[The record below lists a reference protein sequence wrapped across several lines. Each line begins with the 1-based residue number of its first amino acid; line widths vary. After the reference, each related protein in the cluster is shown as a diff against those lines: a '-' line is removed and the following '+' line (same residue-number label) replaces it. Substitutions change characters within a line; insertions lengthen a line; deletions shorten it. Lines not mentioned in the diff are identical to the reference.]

1 MKIIITE
8 SQFNLLM
15 EGTPLVDDEDFRKII
30 KSYENEVTN
39 SSGKHYV
46 FDDKDPKDPKTFVNT
61 PSKKRGGTLTIGWG
75 HTGPEAKIGNTI
87 TKSKAEQLLTSDIQ
101 KEENKTKSLFPKY
114 DNYPLYVRKALV
126 NSVYR
131 GEAKK
136 GYKWVEAINA
146 GNWGDAATKYLQGWD
161 IDFSQAKNPKYKG
174 GVADRMVTNQEVF
187 KKYGNELKGVKT
199 PTNTNKET
207 EKQRCLKMTPLD
219 AARRP
224 ECDKYFE
231 NDYHMDYGY
240 DFSKIFYIVKP
251 GDSLS
256 KIAAKYDK
264 TVTAETIKKLNNLK
278 SDSIKVG
285 QKLKI
290 K

>member
-8 SQFNLLM
+8 SQLRLLT
-15 EGTPLVDDEDFRKII
+15 EAASLAGDEDFRETI

-46 FDDKDPKDPKTFVNT
+46 FDDKDPKNPKTFVNAS
-61 PSKKRGGTLTIGWG
+61 SKKRGGTLTIGWG
-75 HTGPEAKIGNTI
+75 HTGPEAKIGNII

-146 GNWGDAATKYLQGWD
+146 GNWEDAATKYLQGWD

-174 GVADRMVTNQEVF
+174 GVADRMVSNQEAFKKYVF
-187 KKYGNELKGVKT
+187 KKPY
-199 PTNTNKET
+199 
-207 EKQRCLKMTPLD
+207 D
-219 AARRP
+219 A
-224 ECDKYFE
+224 
-231 NDYHMDYGY
+231 H
-240 DFSKIFYIVKP
+240 V
-251 GDSLS
+251 
-256 KIAAKYDK
+256 
-264 TVTAETIKKLNNLK
+264 
-278 SDSIKVG
+278 
-285 QKLKI
+285 
-290 K
+290 